1 MIFNENLINNISII
15 YKVYYC
21 NNDDD
26 TIKIFIF
33 RYTNEDEYAE
43 QFAEYIVHE
52 LVGNTGFIRNILTY
66 TICNEDTNTYKK
78 IKEEIFNYLRDNT
91 FFLSGI
97 IVVRSFSTYSNKFN
111 SIWKPFDNTY
121 SNKFN
126 SIWKPFDNTYN
137 IFEPLEISYCNKFGK
152 AIIDTKANNTKK
164 TNKFMNYD
172 I

>member
-1 MIFNENLINNISII
+1 MIFNENFINNISTI
-15 YKVYYC
+15 YKVFYYW

-26 TIKIFIF
+26 TIKIFVF

-66 TICNEDTNTYKK
+66 TSCDEDTNTYKK
-78 IKEEIFNYLRDNT
+78 IKEKIFNYLRDNKL
-91 FFLSGI
+91 LSGI
-97 IVVRSFSTYSNKFN
+97 IVVRSFSTYSTKFN
-111 SIWKPFDNTY
+111 SIQKPFDNL
-121 SNKFN
+121 
-126 SIWKPFDNTYN
+126 YN
-137 IFEPLEISYCNKFGK
+137 MFEPLEFSYCNKFGK

>member
-1 MIFNENLINNISII
+1 MIFNENLINNISTI
-15 YKVYYC
+15 YKVFYYW

-66 TICNEDTNTYKK
+66 TICDEDTNTYKK

-91 FFLSGI
+91 FLSDI

-111 SIWKPFDNTY
+111 SRY

-126 SIWKPFDNTYN
+126 SIWKPFDDTYN

-152 AIIDTKANNTKK
+152 AIIDTKVNNTKK

>member
-15 YKVYYC
+15 YKVFYYC
-21 NNDDD
+21 NNDD

-52 LVGNTGFIRNILTY
+52 LVGSTRFIRNILTY
-66 TICNEDTNTYKK
+66 TICDEDTNTYKK

-91 FFLSGI
+91 FLSDI
-97 IVVRSFSTYSNKFN
+97 IVVRSFSTYSNNFN
-111 SIWKPFDNTY
+111 SIWKPFDN
-121 SNKFN
+121 
-126 SIWKPFDNTYN
+126 IYN
-137 IFEPLEISYCNKFGK
+137 IFEPLEFSYCNKFGK

>member
-1 MIFNENLINNISII
+1 MIFNENLINNISTI
-15 YKVYYC
+15 YKVFYYW

-66 TICNEDTNTYKK
+66 TICDEDTNTYKK
-78 IKEEIFNYLRDNT
+78 IKGEIFNYLRDNT
-91 FFLSGI
+91 FLCDI

-111 SIWKPFDNTY
+111 SRY

>member
-1 MIFNENLINNISII
+1 MIFNENLINNISTI
-15 YKVYYC
+15 YKVFYYW

-43 QFAEYIVHE
+43 QFAEYLVHE
-52 LVGNTGFIRNILTY
+52 FVGNTGFIRNILTY
-66 TICNEDTNTYKK
+66 TTCDEDTNTYKK
-78 IKEEIFNYLRDNT
+78 IKGEIFNYLRDNT
-91 FFLSGI
+91 FLSDI

-111 SIWKPFDNTY
+111 SRY

-126 SIWKPFDNTYN
+126 SIWKPFDDTYN

-152 AIIDTKANNTKK
+152 AIIDTKTNNTKK

>member
-15 YKVYYC
+15 YKVFYYC

-66 TICNEDTNTYKK
+66 TSCDEDTNTYKK
-78 IKEEIFNYLRDNT
+78 IKEKIFNYLRDNKL
-91 FFLSGI
+91 LSDI
-97 IVVRSFSTYSNKFN
+97 IVVRSFSTYS
-111 SIWKPFDNTY
+111 T
-121 SNKFN
+121 KFN

-137 IFEPLEISYCNKFGK
+137 IFEPLEFSYYNKFGK
-152 AIIDTKANNTKK
+152 VIIDTKVNNNKK

>member
-1 MIFNENLINNISII
+1 MIFNENLINNISTI
-15 YKVYYC
+15 YKVFYYW

-43 QFAEYIVHE
+43 QIAEYMVHE
-52 LVGNTGFIRNILTY
+52 FVGNTGFIRNILTY
-66 TICNEDTNTYKK
+66 TICDEDTNTYKK
-78 IKEEIFNYLRDNT
+78 IKEEIFNYSRDNT
-91 FFLSGI
+91 FLSDI

-111 SIWKPFDNTY
+111 SIWKPFDN
-121 SNKFN
+121 
-126 SIWKPFDNTYN
+126 IYN
-137 IFEPLEISYCNKFGK
+137 IFEPLEFSYCNKFGK

>member
-1 MIFNENLINNISII
+1 MIFNENLINNISTI
-15 YKVYYC
+15 YKVFYYW

-43 QFAEYIVHE
+43 QIAEYMVHE
-52 LVGNTGFIRNILTY
+52 FVGNTGFIRNILTY
-66 TICNEDTNTYKK
+66 TICDEDTNTYKK

-91 FFLSGI
+91 FLSDI

-121 SNKFN
+121 
-126 SIWKPFDNTYN
+126 N
-137 IFEPLEISYCNKFGK
+137 IFEPLEFSYCNKFGK

>member
-1 MIFNENLINNISII
+1 MIFNENLINNISTI
-15 YKVYYC
+15 YKVFYYW

-43 QFAEYIVHE
+43 QIAEYMVHE
-52 LVGNTGFIRNILTY
+52 FVGNTGFIRNILTY
-66 TICNEDTNTYKK
+66 TSCDEDTNTYKK
-78 IKEEIFNYLRDNT
+78 IKEKIFNYLRDNKL
-91 FFLSGI
+91 LSDI
-97 IVVRSFSTYSNKFN
+97 IVVRSFSTYSTKFN
-111 SIWKPFDNTY
+111 SIQKPFDNL
-121 SNKFN
+121 
-126 SIWKPFDNTYN
+126 YN
-137 IFEPLEISYCNKFGK
+137 MFEPLEFSYCNKFGK

>member
-1 MIFNENLINNISII
+1 MINNISII
-15 YKVYYC
+15 YKVFYYW
-21 NNDDD
+21 NNNDD

-33 RYTNEDEYAE
+33 RYTNKDEYAE

-66 TICNEDTNTYKK
+66 TICDEDTNTYKK

-91 FFLSGI
+91 FFLSDI
-97 IVVRSFSTYSNKFN
+97 IVVRSFS
-111 SIWKPFDNTY
+111 TY

-164 TNKFMNYD
+164 TKKFMNYD

>member
-1 MIFNENLINNISII
+1 MIFNENLINNISTI
-15 YKVYYC
+15 YKVFYYW

-66 TICNEDTNTYKK
+66 TSCDEDTNTYKK
-78 IKEEIFNYLRDNT
+78 IKEKIFNYLRDNKL
-91 FFLSGI
+91 LSDI
-97 IVVRSFSTYSNKFN
+97 IVVRSFSTYS
-111 SIWKPFDNTY
+111 T
-121 SNKFN
+121 KFN

-137 IFEPLEISYCNKFGK
+137 IFEPLEVSYYNKFGK
-152 AIIDTKANNTKK
+152 VIIDTKVNNNKK

>member
-1 MIFNENLINNISII
+1 MIFNENLINNISTI
-15 YKVYYC
+15 YKVFYYW

-66 TICNEDTNTYKK
+66 TICDEDTNTYKK

-91 FFLSGI
+91 FFLSDI
-97 IVVRSFSTYSNKFN
+97 IVVRSFSTYS
-111 SIWKPFDNTY
+111 T
-121 SNKFN
+121 KFN

>member
-1 MIFNENLINNISII
+1 MIFNENLINNISTI
-15 YKVYYC
+15 YKVFYYW

-43 QFAEYIVHE
+43 QIAEYMVHE
-52 LVGNTGFIRNILTY
+52 FVGNTGFIRNILTY
-66 TICNEDTNTYKK
+66 TICDEDTNTYKK

-91 FFLSGI
+91 LLSDI
-97 IVVRSFSTYSNKFN
+97 IAVRTFSTYSTKFN
-111 SIWKPFDNTY
+111 SIWKPFD
-121 SNKFN
+121 
-126 SIWKPFDNTYN
+126 DTYN
-137 IFEPLEISYCNKFGK
+137 IFEPLEVSYYNKFGK

>member
-1 MIFNENLINNISII
+1 MIFNENLINNISTI
-15 YKVYYC
+15 YKVFYYW

-66 TICNEDTNTYKK
+66 TICDEDTNTYKK
-78 IKEEIFNYLRDNT
+78 IKEKIFNYLRDNKL
-91 FFLSGI
+91 LSDI

-111 SIWKPFDNTY
+111 SRY

-126 SIWKPFDNTYN
+126 SIWKPFDDTYN

-152 AIIDTKANNTKK
+152 AIIDTKTNNTKK

>member
-1 MIFNENLINNISII
+1 MIFNENFINNISTI
-15 YKVYYC
+15 YKVFYYW

-26 TIKIFIF
+26 AIKIFIF

-66 TICNEDTNTYKK
+66 TSCDEDTNTYKK
-78 IKEEIFNYLRDNT
+78 IKEKIFNYLRDNKL
-91 FFLSGI
+91 LSDI
-97 IVVRSFSTYSNKFN
+97 IVVRSFSTYSTKFN
-111 SIWKPFDNTY
+111 SIQKPFDNL
-121 SNKFN
+121 
-126 SIWKPFDNTYN
+126 YN
-137 IFEPLEISYCNKFGK
+137 MFEPLEFSYCNKFGK

>member
-1 MIFNENLINNISII
+1 MIFNENLINNISTI
-15 YKVYYC
+15 YKVFYYW

-43 QFAEYIVHE
+43 QIAEYMVHE
-52 LVGNTGFIRNILTY
+52 FVGNTGFIRNILTY
-66 TICNEDTNTYKK
+66 TICDEDTNTYKK
-78 IKEEIFNYLRDNT
+78 IKEEIFNYLRDNKL
-91 FFLSGI
+91 LSDII
-97 IVVRSFSTYSNKFN
+97 IVRTFS
-111 SIWKPFDNTY
+111 TY

-137 IFEPLEISYCNKFGK
+137 IFEPLEVSYYNKFSK

>member
-1 MIFNENLINNISII
+1 MIFNENLINNISTI
-15 YKVYYC
+15 YKVFYYW

-43 QFAEYIVHE
+43 QFAEYLVHE
-52 LVGNTGFIRNILTY
+52 FVGNTGFIRNILTY
-66 TICNEDTNTYKK
+66 TTCDEDTNTYKK
-78 IKEEIFNYLRDNT
+78 IKGEIFNYLRDNT
-91 FFLSGI
+91 FLSDI

-111 SIWKPFDNTY
+111 SRY

-126 SIWKPFDNTYN
+126 SIWKPFDDTYN
-137 IFEPLEISYCNKFGK
+137 IFEPLEFSYCNKFGK
-152 AIIDTKANNTKK
+152 TIIDTKANNTKK

>member
-1 MIFNENLINNISII
+1 MIFNENFINNISTI
-15 YKVYYC
+15 YKVFYYW

-66 TICNEDTNTYKK
+66 TSCDEDTNTYKK
-78 IKEEIFNYLRDNT
+78 IKEKIFNYLRDNKL
-91 FFLSGI
+91 LSDI
-97 IVVRSFSTYSNKFN
+97 IVVRSFSTYRTPFN
-111 SIWKPFDNTY
+111 SIQKPFDNL
-121 SNKFN
+121 
-126 SIWKPFDNTYN
+126 YN
-137 IFEPLEISYCNKFGK
+137 MFEPLEFSYCNKFGK

>member
-1 MIFNENLINNISII
+1 MKILIHI
-15 YKVYYC
+15 
-21 NNDDD
+21 
-26 TIKIFIF
+26 
-33 RYTNEDEYAE
+33 
-43 QFAEYIVHE
+43 
-52 LVGNTGFIRNILTY
+52 
-66 TICNEDTNTYKK
+66 KK
-78 IKEEIFNYLRDNT
+78 IKEEIFNYLRDNK
-91 FFLSGI
+91 FFLSDI
-97 IVVRSFSTYSNKFN
+97 IVVRSFS
-111 SIWKPFDNTY
+111 TY

>member
-1 MIFNENLINNISII
+1 MIFNENLINNISTI
-15 YKVYYC
+15 YKVFYYW

-66 TICNEDTNTYKK
+66 TSCDEDTNTYKK
-78 IKEEIFNYLRDNT
+78 IKEKIFNYLRDNKL
-91 FFLSGI
+91 LSDI
-97 IVVRSFSTYSNKFN
+97 IVVRSFSTYS
-111 SIWKPFDNTY
+111 T
-121 SNKFN
+121 KFN

-137 IFEPLEISYCNKFGK
+137 IFEPLEVSYYNKFDK

>member
-1 MIFNENLINNISII
+1 MIFNENLINNISTI
-15 YKVYYC
+15 YKVFYYC

-66 TICNEDTNTYKK
+66 TSCDEDTNTYKK
-78 IKEEIFNYLRDNT
+78 IKEKIFNYLRDNKL
-91 FFLSGI
+91 LSDI
-97 IVVRSFSTYSNKFN
+97 IVVRSFSTYSTKFN
-111 SIWKPFDNTY
+111 SIQKPFDNL
-121 SNKFN
+121 
-126 SIWKPFDNTYN
+126 YN
-137 IFEPLEISYCNKFGK
+137 MFEPLEFSYCNKFGK

>member
-43 QFAEYIVHE
+43 QIAEYMVHE
-52 LVGNTGFIRNILTY
+52 FVGNTGFIRNILTY
-66 TICNEDTNTYKK
+66 TICDEDTNTYKK

-91 FFLSGI
+91 LLSDI
-97 IVVRSFSTYSNKFN
+97 IAVRTFSTYSTKFNSRYSNKFN
-111 SIWKPFDNTY
+111 SIRKPFDN
-121 SNKFN
+121 
-126 SIWKPFDNTYN
+126 IYN
-137 IFEPLEISYCNKFGK
+137 IFEPLEFSYCNKFGK

>member
-43 QFAEYIVHE
+43 QIAEYMVHE
-52 LVGNTGFIRNILTY
+52 FVGNTGFIRNILTY
-66 TICNEDTNTYKK
+66 TICDEDTNTYKK

-91 FFLSGI
+91 LLSDI
-97 IVVRSFSTYSNKFN
+97 FAVRTFSPYSTKFNSRYSNKFD
-111 SIWKPFDNTY
+111 SIWKPFDN
-121 SNKFN
+121 
-126 SIWKPFDNTYN
+126 IYN
-137 IFEPLEISYCNKFGK
+137 IFEPLEFSYCNKFGK

>member
-1 MIFNENLINNISII
+1 MIFNENLINNISTI
-15 YKVYYC
+15 YKVFYYW

-33 RYTNEDEYAE
+33 RYTNEDEYAA

-52 LVGNTGFIRNILTY
+52 FVGNTGFIRNILTY
-66 TICNEDTNTYKK
+66 TICDEDTNTYKK

-91 FFLSGI
+91 FLSDI

-111 SIWKPFDNTY
+111 SRY

-126 SIWKPFDNTYN
+126 SIWKPFDDTYN

-152 AIIDTKANNTKK
+152 AIIDTKTNNTKK

>member
-1 MIFNENLINNISII
+1 MIFNENLINNISTI
-15 YKVYYC
+15 YKVFYYW

-43 QFAEYIVHE
+43 QFAEYLVHE
-52 LVGNTGFIRNILTY
+52 FVGNTGFIRNILTY
-66 TICNEDTNTYKK
+66 TICDEDTNTYKK

-91 FFLSGI
+91 LLSDI
-97 IVVRSFSTYSNKFN
+97 IAVRYFS
-111 SIWKPFDNTY
+111 TY

-137 IFEPLEISYCNKFGK
+137 IFEPLEFSYCNKFGK
-152 AIIDTKANNTKK
+152 AIIDTKTNNTKK

>member
-1 MIFNENLINNISII
+1 MIFNENLINNISTI
-15 YKVYYC
+15 YKVFYYW

-52 LVGNTGFIRNILTY
+52 LVGNTGFIHNILTY
-66 TICNEDTNTYKK
+66 TICDEDTNTYKK

-91 FFLSGI
+91 FLSDI
-97 IVVRSFSTYSNKFN
+97 IVVRYFSTYSNKFNSRYSNKFN
-111 SIWKPFDNTY
+111 SIWKPFD
-121 SNKFN
+121 
-126 SIWKPFDNTYN
+126 DTYN

>member
-1 MIFNENLINNISII
+1 MIFNENLINNISTI
-15 YKVYYC
+15 YKVFYYW

-52 LVGNTGFIRNILTY
+52 FVGNTGFIRNILTY
-66 TICNEDTNTYKK
+66 TICDEDTNTYKK

-91 FFLSGI
+91 FLSDI

-111 SIWKPFDNTY
+111 SRY

-126 SIWKPFDNTYN
+126 SIWKPFDDTYN

-152 AIIDTKANNTKK
+152 AIIDTKTNNTKK

>member
-1 MIFNENLINNISII
+1 MIFNENLINNISTI
-15 YKVYYC
+15 YKVFYYW
-21 NNDDD
+21 NNDD

-43 QFAEYIVHE
+43 QIAEYMVHE
-52 LVGNTGFIRNILTY
+52 FVGNTGFIRNILTY
-66 TICNEDTNTYKK
+66 TICDEDTNTYKK

-91 FFLSGI
+91 LLSDI
-97 IVVRSFSTYSNKFN
+97 IAVRTFSTYSNKFN
-111 SIWKPFDNTY
+111 SIWKPFDN
-121 SNKFN
+121 
-126 SIWKPFDNTYN
+126 IYN
-137 IFEPLEISYCNKFGK
+137 IFEPLEFSYCNKFGK

>member
-1 MIFNENLINNISII
+1 MIFNENLINNISTI
-15 YKVYYC
+15 YKVFYYW

-43 QFAEYIVHE
+43 QFAEYLVHE
-52 LVGNTGFIRNILTY
+52 FVGNTGFIRNILTY
-66 TICNEDTNTYKK
+66 TTCDEDTNTYKK

-91 FFLSGI
+91 FLSDI

-111 SIWKPFDNTY
+111 SRY

-126 SIWKPFDNTYN
+126 SIWKPFDDTYN

-152 AIIDTKANNTKK
+152 AIIDTKTNNTKK

>member
-1 MIFNENLINNISII
+1 MIFNQNLINNISII

-66 TICNEDTNTYKK
+66 TSCDEDTNTYKK
-78 IKEEIFNYLRDNT
+78 IKEKIFNYLRDNKL
-91 FFLSGI
+91 LSDI
-97 IVVRSFSTYSNKFN
+97 IVVRSFSTYS
-111 SIWKPFDNTY
+111 T
-121 SNKFN
+121 KFN

-137 IFEPLEISYCNKFGK
+137 IFEPLEFSYYNKFGK
-152 AIIDTKANNTKK
+152 VIIDTKVNNNKK

>member
-1 MIFNENLINNISII
+1 MIFNENLINNISTI
-15 YKVYYC
+15 YKVFYYW
-21 NNDDD
+21 NNNDD

-33 RYTNEDEYAE
+33 RYTNKDEYAE

-66 TICNEDTNTYKK
+66 TICDEDTNTYKK
-78 IKEEIFNYLRDNT
+78 IKEKIFNYLRDNKL
-91 FFLSGI
+91 LSDI
-97 IVVRSFSTYSNKFN
+97 IVVRSFSTYS
-111 SIWKPFDNTY
+111 T
-121 SNKFN
+121 KFN

-137 IFEPLEISYCNKFGK
+137 IFEPLEVSYYNKFSK

>member
-1 MIFNENLINNISII
+1 MIFNENLINNISTI
-15 YKVYYC
+15 YKVFYYW

-43 QFAEYIVHE
+43 QIAEYMVHE
-52 LVGNTGFIRNILTY
+52 FVGNTGFIRNILTY
-66 TICNEDTNTYKK
+66 TICDEDTNTYKK

-91 FFLSGI
+91 LLSDI
-97 IVVRSFSTYSNKFN
+97 IAVRTFSTYSNKFN
-111 SIWKPFDNTY
+111 SIWKPFDN
-121 SNKFN
+121 
-126 SIWKPFDNTYN
+126 IYN
-137 IFEPLEISYCNKFGK
+137 IFEPLEFSYCNKFGK

>member
-15 YKVYYC
+15 YKVFYYC

-43 QFAEYIVHE
+43 QIAEYMVHE
-52 LVGNTGFIRNILTY
+52 FVGNTGFIRNILTY
-66 TICNEDTNTYKK
+66 TICDEDTNTYKK

-91 FFLSGI
+91 FLSDI

-121 SNKFN
+121 
-126 SIWKPFDNTYN
+126 N
-137 IFEPLEISYCNKFGK
+137 IFEPLEFSYCNKFGK

>member
-15 YKVYYC
+15 YKVFYYC

-66 TICNEDTNTYKK
+66 TSCDEDTNTYKK
-78 IKEEIFNYLRDNT
+78 IKEKIFNYLRDNKL
-91 FFLSGI
+91 LSDI
-97 IVVRSFSTYSNKFN
+97 IVVRSFSTYSTKFN
-111 SIWKPFDNTY
+111 SIQKPFDNL
-121 SNKFN
+121 
-126 SIWKPFDNTYN
+126 YN
-137 IFEPLEISYCNKFGK
+137 MFEPLEFSYCNKFGK